1 MIRYFG
7 APVPPLE
14 ERGLVVFDFDGT
26 LADTRAKIVE
36 TATEVLLGFGL
47 AADELGD
54 VGRIIGPPFPAAFS
68 EVYGLSP
75 EDAAEVTRRYRER
88 YATLGAAAWPPF
100 DGIPE
105 LLGRLHEAGR
115 RCAVA
120 SSKRQA
126 VLERCLADGGI
137 VDAFDVVRGKQDA
150 DANTGKAETILE
162 VVRLAGVE
170 PTQAV
175 MVGDRSY
182 DARGALGA
190 GVPCVG
196 VTYGG
201 TGDLEELAGSGAVCV
216 VDTVD
221 ELGQALGV

>member
-7 APVPPLE
+7 APVPPVE

-36 TATEVLLGFGL
+36 TATEVLLGYGL
-47 AADELGD
+47 SKDELGD

-68 EVYGLSP
+68 EVYGLSA
-75 EDAAEVTRRYRER
+75 EDAAEVTRRYREL
-88 YATLGAAAWPPF
+88 YAALGAAAWPPF
-100 DGIPE
+100 EGIPE
-105 LLGRLHEAGR
+105 LLGRLHDAGR

-137 VDAFDVVRGKQDA
+137 AGSFDVVCGKQDD
-150 DANTGKAETILE
+150 DASTSKAETISE
-162 VVRLAGVE
+162 VVRLAGV
-170 PTQAV
+170 PATQAV

-201 TGDLEELAGSGAVCV
+201 TGDVEELAGAGAVCV
-216 VDTVD
+216 VDTVN
-221 ELGQALGV
+221 ELGRALGV